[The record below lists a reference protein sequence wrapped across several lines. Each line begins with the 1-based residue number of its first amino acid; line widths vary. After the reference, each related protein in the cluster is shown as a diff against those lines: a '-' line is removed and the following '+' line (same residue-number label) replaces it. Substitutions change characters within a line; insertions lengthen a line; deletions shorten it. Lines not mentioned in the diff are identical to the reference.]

1 MNRIGAK
8 GTALITGASTGIG
21 AVYAD
26 RLAKRGHD
34 LILVARNKERL
45 ASLARRLSNCTGRK
59 VETLEADLTS
69 PADLQRVEDILR
81 TNASISMLVNNA
93 GVGAAGTLVA
103 SDVDKM
109 DDMIRL
115 NVTALTRLTYAAAP
129 GFVARG
135 NGTIINISSTVA
147 IAPEMLNGVYGGTK
161 AFVIVGETSLG
172 GRIAQAFFWCAVVAI
187 PLGILMASFRWLFE
201 LINPV
206 AAPMRAM
213 PLTAFL
219 PAFIALFGMDETMKV
234 AFLWFGMFFYLL
246 AVVVEEVNRVDNSLL
261 ETAYTLGAKQRNA
274 LWLLFRASF
283 PAIFSSFR
291 ILYDIGWTYV
301 ILAEMVNS
309 RKGVGYMVEAARKVL
324 DFERVYAGII
334 AIGIAAFL
342 FRFLL
347 TFLEGRLFPWRKG
360 SSTFSGSGAA
370 VPSATAHLKAAKHG
384 A

>member
-1 MNRIGAK
+1 MAHIGDLFSIRRQTSPRA
-8 GTALITGASTGIG
+8 
-21 AVYAD
+21 
-26 RLAKRGHD
+26 RLALGILSWTIVVLVWIVLTHWEILPPFSLPKPLGVIRAFGKLWTEYD
-34 LILVARNKERL
+34 LLGNV
-45 ASLARRLSNCTGRK
+45 
-59 VETLEADLTS
+59 VES
-69 PADLQRVEDILR
+69 WW
-81 TNASISMLVNNA
+81 
-93 GVGAAGTLVA
+93 
-103 SDVDKM
+103 
-109 DDMIRL
+109 
-115 NVTALTRLTYAAAP
+115 
-129 GFVARG
+129 
-135 NGTIINISSTVA
+135 
-147 IAPEMLNGVYGGTK
+147 
-161 AFVIVGETSLG
+161 
-172 GRIAQAFFWCAVVAI
+172 RIAQAFCWCAVIAI

-201 LINPV
+201 LINPI

-246 AVVVEEVNRVDNSLL
+246 AVVVEEVNRVDNALL
-261 ETAYTLGAKQRNA
+261 ETAYTLGAQRRHV
-274 LWLLFRASF
+274 LWLMFRASF

-301 ILAEMVNS
+301 ILAEMVNA

-347 TFLEGRLFPWRKG
+347 TLLERRLFPWRQAA
-360 SSTFSGSGAA
+360 STFSGGGAA
-370 VPSATAHLKAAKHG
+370 VPSASVHLKAAKHG

>member
-1 MNRIGAK
+1 MTEWLSIR
-8 GTALITGASTGIG
+8 
-21 AVYAD
+21 
-26 RLAKRGHD
+26 
-34 LILVARNKERL
+34 KEVTPRV
-45 ASLARRLSNCTGRK
+45 RW
-59 VETLEADLTS
+59 TL
-69 PADLQRVEDILR
+69 
-81 TNASISMLVNNA
+81 
-93 GVGAAGTLVA
+93 
-103 SDVDKM
+103 
-109 DDMIRL
+109 
-115 NVTALTRLTYAAAP
+115 
-129 GFVARG
+129 
-135 NGTIINISSTVA
+135 
-147 IAPEMLNGVYGGTK
+147 
-161 AFVIVGETSLG
+161 AFVSWGFLIFLWIVLTHWEILPPFSLPKPMG
-172 GRIAQAFFWCAVVAI
+172 VVRAFARLWTEYDLLGNVFQSWWRIAQAFFWCAVVAI

-201 LINPV
+201 LINPI

-246 AVVVEEVNRVDNSLL
+246 AVVVEEANRVDNALL
-261 ETAYTLGAKQRNA
+261 ETAYTLGAKRRHA
-274 LWLLFRASF
+274 LWLIFRACF
-283 PAIFSSFR
+283 PSIFASFR

-301 ILAEMVNS
+301 ILAEMVNA

-347 TFLEGRLFPWRKG
+347 TFLERKLFPWRKTTAALAG
-360 SSTFSGSGAA
+360 AAAA

>member
-1 MNRIGAK
+1 MATINDLLTIRKEISPRA
-8 GTALITGASTGIG
+8 
-21 AVYAD
+21 
-26 RLAKRGHD
+26 RLA
-34 LILVARNKERL
+34 L
-45 ASLARRLSNCTGRK
+45 
-59 VETLEADLTS
+59 
-69 PADLQRVEDILR
+69 
-81 TNASISMLVNNA
+81 
-93 GVGAAGTLVA
+93 
-103 SDVDKM
+103 
-109 DDMIRL
+109 
-115 NVTALTRLTYAAAP
+115 
-129 GFVARG
+129 
-135 NGTIINISSTVA
+135 
-147 IAPEMLNGVYGGTK
+147 
-161 AFVIVGETSLG
+161 AFVSWGIVVLVWFGLTNWEILPPFSLPKPMG
-172 GRIAQAFFWCAVVAI
+172 VIRAFGKLWTDYDLLGNVFESWWRIAQAFFWCAIIAI

-246 AVVVEEVNRVDNSLL
+246 AVVVEEANRVDNALL
-261 ETAYTLGAKQRNA
+261 ETAYTLGAKRRHA
-274 LWLLFRASF
+274 LWLMFRASF

-301 ILAEMVNS
+301 ILAEMVNA

-347 TFLEGRLFPWRKG
+347 TFLERRLFPWRQAA
-360 SSTFSGSGAA
+360 TALSGAAAA
-370 VPSATAHLKAAKHG
+370 VPSAHAHLKAAKHG

>member
-1 MNRIGAK
+1 MTEWLSIR
-8 GTALITGASTGIG
+8 
-21 AVYAD
+21 
-26 RLAKRGHD
+26 
-34 LILVARNKERL
+34 KEVTPRV
-45 ASLARRLSNCTGRK
+45 RW
-59 VETLEADLTS
+59 TL
-69 PADLQRVEDILR
+69 
-81 TNASISMLVNNA
+81 
-93 GVGAAGTLVA
+93 
-103 SDVDKM
+103 
-109 DDMIRL
+109 
-115 NVTALTRLTYAAAP
+115 
-129 GFVARG
+129 
-135 NGTIINISSTVA
+135 
-147 IAPEMLNGVYGGTK
+147 
-161 AFVIVGETSLG
+161 AFVSWGFLIFLCIVLTHWEILPPFSLPKPMG
-172 GRIAQAFFWCAVVAI
+172 VVRAFARLWTEYDLLGNVFQSWWRIAQAFFWCAVVAI

-201 LINPV
+201 LINPI

-246 AVVVEEVNRVDNSLL
+246 AVVVEEANRVDNALL
-261 ETAYTLGAKQRNA
+261 ETAYTLGAKRRHA
-274 LWLLFRASF
+274 LWLIFRACF
-283 PAIFSSFR
+283 PSIFASFR

-301 ILAEMVNS
+301 ILAEMVNA

-347 TFLEGRLFPWRKG
+347 TFLERKLFPWRKTTAALAG
-360 SSTFSGSGAA
+360 AAAA